1 MSMSKRSYKEFLKQ
15 RSELLESIKRA
26 LCEIE
31 AAESFFQN
39 AEDPKLIEV
48 AIYNKQAAL
57 KSYEYLLKEAKAL
70 NITLS
75 PKDLIEVRAIIVEG

>member
-1 MSMSKRSYKEFLKQ
+1 MNMSKRNYKETLKE
-15 RSELLESIKRA
+15 RRELIESIKRA
-26 LCEIE
+26 LWDIE

-57 KSYEYLLKEAKAL
+57 KSYEYLLKEAKTRE
-70 NITLS
+70 ISLS
-75 PKDLIEVRAIIVEG
+75 PKDLIEIRAIIVEG

>member
-1 MSMSKRSYKEFLKQ
+1 MSMSKRNYKEFLKQ
-15 RSELLESIKRA
+15 RRELLDSIKRA

-31 AAESFFQN
+31 VAESFFQN

-57 KSYEYLLKEAKAL
+57 KNYEYLLREAKTL
-70 NITLS
+70 NISLS
-75 PKDLIEVRAIIVEG
+75 PKDLIEIRAIIVEG